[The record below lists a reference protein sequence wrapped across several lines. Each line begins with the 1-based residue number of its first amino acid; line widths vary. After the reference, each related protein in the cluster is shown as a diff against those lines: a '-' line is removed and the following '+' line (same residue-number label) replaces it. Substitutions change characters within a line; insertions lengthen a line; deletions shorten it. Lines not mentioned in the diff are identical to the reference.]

1 MILTINGK
9 FIMPKPNTWA
19 DGVIFPGPSFRTV
32 VIDSNGVYPTLEWMA
47 ENLAIDDGGEGIT
60 AVNVGVVAG
69 LDYGTQ
75 YFYTW
80 DAAQRIAASLGDGW
94 RVPTVTDFGNLGYAT
109 AYITGTSYQAY
120 GYQLKSTSGWTN
132 SGNGVDSVG
141 VGINASGSYGGNN
154 AGDQVWFW
162 TSTIYA
168 DPYGSACKLY
178 NNTSS
183 FGYQQYVS
191 KDSRFSI
198 RLVRN
203 VV

>member
-1 MILTINGK
+1 MILTINNK
-9 FIMPKPNTWA
+9 IIMPKLNTWA

-94 RVPTVTDFGNLGYAT
+94 RVPTVNDFSNLAYAT

-120 GYQLKSTSGWTN
+120 GYQLKSTSGWAD

-141 VGINASGSYGGNN
+141 MGINAPGYAAGLN
-154 AGDQVWFW
+154 AGTAVWFW

-168 DPYGSACKLY
+168 DPYGSCCKLF
-178 NNTSS
+178 NNTSA
-183 FGYQQYVS
+183 FQWQQYVT
-191 KDSRFSI
+191 KDSREI
-198 RLVRN
+198 VRLVRD
-203 VV
+203 VT